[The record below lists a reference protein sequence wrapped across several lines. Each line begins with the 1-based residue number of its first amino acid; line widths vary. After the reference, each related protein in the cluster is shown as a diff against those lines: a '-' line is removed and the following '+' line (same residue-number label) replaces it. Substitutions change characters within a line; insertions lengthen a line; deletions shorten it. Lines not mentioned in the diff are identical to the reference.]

1 MIKKNLIKRNLA
13 RCATVCLSLA
23 ALTGCK
29 GSDLGSGGD
38 YSTLSLSACVDAE
51 SPSYSGATMCAA
63 ASSNSSAASANSFY
77 SYGTYY
83 DYEEFNTEEY
93 SAIQENA
100 FYDVSANPLSTF
112 AADVDTASYAN
123 VRRLINSGYTLEN
136 IPEGS
141 VRAEEMINYFTYDYK
156 GPEGDEPFGVNAEI
170 STCPWNEDHVLLQL
184 GLKAEDLDFSEA
196 PPSNIVFLI
205 DVSGSMNSQNKLPLL
220 KSSFIM
226 LLDNLRDEDT
236 VSIVTYASGVRT
248 VLDGVKVSEK
258 QTIVD
263 ALDNLSAGG
272 STNGEGGI
280 DAAYEL
286 AEKNFIKKGNNRVI
300 LASDGDFNVGQTS
313 DSELSKLIKK
323 KAKKGIFLSVLGFG
337 MGNYSDTRMET
348 LSDDGN
354 GNYAYIDT
362 INEAKKVLVNELG
375 STMFTVA
382 KDVKLQ
388 VEFNPVYVS
397 EYRLIGYENRVMAA
411 KDFDDDTKD
420 GGEIGAGHT
429 LTVLYEI
436 VPAGKGSGDSGL
448 RYQTGTLTEEAL
460 ESNEWLTLSVRYKAP
475 DADISDCLNY
485 YIGADNYTD
494 APSDDFKFAACVA
507 EFAMVLRN
515 SEFLADGSAEHI
527 VETLGTLRLDDEYK
541 REFATLADKIN

>member
-1 MIKKNLIKRNLA
+1 MIKKNLIKRNIA

-23 ALTGCK
+23 ALAGCK

-93 SAIQENA
+93 SAIQENT

-184 GLKAEDLDFSEA
+184 GLKAEDIDFSEA

-348 LSDDGN
+348 LADDGN

-397 EYRLIGYENRVMAA
+397 EYRLVGYENRVMAA

-429 LTVLYEI
+429 VTVLYEI
-436 VPAGKGSGDSGL
+436 VPAGKGSGDSDL

-475 DADISDCLNY
+475 DSDTSDCLNY

>member
-1 MIKKNLIKRNLA
+1 MIKKNLFKRNIA

-63 ASSNSSAASANSFY
+63 ASSSSSAASANSFY

-100 FYDVSANPLSTF
+100 FYDVSSNPLSTF

-196 PPSNIVFLI
+196 QPSNIVFLI

-348 LSDDGN
+348 LADDGN

-397 EYRLIGYENRVMAA
+397 EYRLVGYENRVMAA

-429 LTVLYEI
+429 VTVLYEI

-475 DADISDCLNY
+475 DSDTSDCLNY

-527 VETLGTLRLDDEYK
+527 VETLGTLKLDDEYK

>member
-1 MIKKNLIKRNLA
+1 MIKKNLIKRNIA

-100 FYDVSANPLSTF
+100 FYDVSSNPLSTF

-348 LSDDGN
+348 LADDGN

-397 EYRLIGYENRVMAA
+397 EYRLVGYENRVMAA

-475 DADISDCLNY
+475 DSDTSDCLNY

>member
-1 MIKKNLIKRNLA
+1 MIKKNLFKRNIA
-13 RCATVCLSLA
+13 RCAAVCLSLA

-29 GSDLGSGGD
+29 GSDLSSGGD

-51 SPSYSGATMCAA
+51 SPSYSGATTCAA
-63 ASSNSSAASANSFY
+63 ACSSSSASNSYY
-77 SYGTYY
+77 SYDSYY

-100 FYDVSANPLSTF
+100 FYDVSSNPLSTF

-263 ALDNLSAGG
+263 ALDNLSAGV
-272 STNGEGGI
+272 STN
-280 DAAYEL
+280 
-286 AEKNFIKKGNNRVI
+286 V
-300 LASDGDFNVGQTS
+300 
-313 DSELSKLIKK
+313 
-323 KAKKGIFLSVLGFG
+323 
-337 MGNYSDTRMET
+337 
-348 LSDDGN
+348 
-354 GNYAYIDT
+354 
-362 INEAKKVLVNELG
+362 
-375 STMFTVA
+375 
-382 KDVKLQ
+382 
-388 VEFNPVYVS
+388 
-397 EYRLIGYENRVMAA
+397 
-411 KDFDDDTKD
+411 
-420 GGEIGAGHT
+420 
-429 LTVLYEI
+429 
-436 VPAGKGSGDSGL
+436 
-448 RYQTGTLTEEAL
+448 
-460 ESNEWLTLSVRYKAP
+460 
-475 DADISDCLNY
+475 
-485 YIGADNYTD
+485 
-494 APSDDFKFAACVA
+494 
-507 EFAMVLRN
+507 
-515 SEFLADGSAEHI
+515 
-527 VETLGTLRLDDEYK
+527 
-541 REFATLADKIN
+541 

>member
-348 LSDDGN
+348 LADDGN

>member
-1 MIKKNLIKRNLA
+1 M
-13 RCATVCLSLA
+13 
-23 ALTGCK
+23 
-29 GSDLGSGGD
+29 
-38 YSTLSLSACVDAE
+38 
-51 SPSYSGATMCAA
+51 PM
-63 ASSNSSAASANSFY
+63 SAA
-77 SYGTYY
+77 
-83 DYEEFNTEEY
+83 
-93 SAIQENA
+93 
-100 FYDVSANPLSTF
+100 
-112 AADVDTASYAN
+112 
-123 VRRLINSGYTLEN
+123 LEN

-141 VRAEEMINYFTYDYK
+141 VRAEEMINSFTYDYK
-156 GPEGDEPFGVNAEI
+156 GPEGDEPLGVNAEI

-348 LSDDGN
+348 LADDGN

-397 EYRLIGYENRVMAA
+397 EYRLVGYENRVMAA

>member
-1 MIKKNLIKRNLA
+1 MIKKNLIKRNIA

-23 ALTGCK
+23 ALAGCK

-38 YSTLSLSACVDAE
+38 YSKLSLSACVDAE

-63 ASSNSSAASANSFY
+63 ASSSSSASNSYY
-77 SYGTYY
+77 SYDSYY
-83 DYEEFNTEEY
+83 DYVDFNTEEY

-184 GLKAEDLDFSEA
+184 GLKAEDIDFSEA

-348 LSDDGN
+348 LADDGN

-397 EYRLIGYENRVMAA
+397 EYRLVGYENRVMAA

-475 DADISDCLNY
+475 DSDTSDCLNY

-527 VETLGTLRLDDEYK
+527 VETLGTLKLDDEYK

>member
-1 MIKKNLIKRNLA
+1 MIKKNLFKRNIA

-63 ASSNSSAASANSFY
+63 ASSSSSAASANSFY

-100 FYDVSANPLSTF
+100 FYDVSSNPLSTF

-348 LSDDGN
+348 LADDGN

-397 EYRLIGYENRVMAA
+397 EYRLVGYENRVMAA

-429 LTVLYEI
+429 VTVLYEI

-475 DADISDCLNY
+475 DSDTSDCLNY

-527 VETLGTLRLDDEYK
+527 VETLGTLKLDDEYK